1 MKLPTLTEYIASSI
15 LETNNVDTWE
25 RLDLSEL
32 IMIALE
38 NGSEGEF
45 EMTDQ
50 EYTSLS
56 YAINQW
62 AQQMD
67 GLQEKIDELR
77 KEGEDNFREWQEAMN
92 DAINN

>member
-15 LETNNVDTWE
+15 LESNNVDSWE

-38 NGSEGEF
+38 NGSDGEF
-45 EMTDQ
+45 EMTDD
-50 EYTSLS
+50 EYASLS
-56 YAINQW
+56 IAVNKW
-62 AQQMD
+62 AQNLT

-77 KEGEDNFREWQEAMN
+77 EEGEENFREWQEAMN
-92 DAINN
+92 DAIRK